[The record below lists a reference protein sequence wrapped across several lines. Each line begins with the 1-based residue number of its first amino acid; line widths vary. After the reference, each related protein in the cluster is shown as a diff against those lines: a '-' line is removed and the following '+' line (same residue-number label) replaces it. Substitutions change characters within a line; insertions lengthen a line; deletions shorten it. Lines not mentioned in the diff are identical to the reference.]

1 MVVTVD
7 QECHFKA
14 MALVKEKKYF
24 LGIIK
29 SKLTLFLEQM
39 NTLVAYTGNVKKSAL
54 LLLSAKKNV
63 QTHQIT
69 VKFGQNVIESL
80 LYMKIN

>member
-7 QECHFKA
+7 QEFHFKA
-14 MALVKEKKYF
+14 MTLVNVKKYF

-39 NTLVAYTGNVKKSAL
+39 NTLVANTWNVKKSAL

-80 LYMKIN
+80 L

>member
-1 MVVTVD
+1 MVVTVH

-14 MALVKEKKYF
+14 MTLVNVKKYF

-29 SKLTLFLEQM
+29 SKLTLFLDQM
-39 NTLVAYTGNVKKSAL
+39 NPLVVNTGNVKKSAL

-69 VKFGQNVIESL
+69 VKFGQNVIKSL
-80 LYMKIN
+80 F

>member
-1 MVVTVD
+1 MPFQSHD
-7 QECHFKA
+7 IGEG
-14 MALVKEKKYF
+14 KKYF

-39 NTLVAYTGNVKKSAL
+39 NTLVANTGNVKKSAL

-80 LYMKIN
+80 L